1 MEAQTDKSFAQS
13 HTAGEHRRDAHG
25 LAPRPDPPG
34 RVHPAGQSSPSVP
47 PTQDCVGPGRV
58 LPFRG
63 PGPRS
68 RQKHPTQD
76 PAWGH
81 ERALPAPPVSTTA
94 PPPDAAGGAS
104 REDPG
109 PHGRPGGG
117 GGSPATRQTT
127 RRTALGPVAL
137 PRRPLSEGCTIAATP
152 VFREKSCFSYHR
164 KTKGFMAAP
173 ASVYA
178 RIPGQST
185 TSVWP
190 GNGYIFAPRT
200 CCEY

>member
-81 ERALPAPPVSTTA
+81 ERALPALPVSTTA

-109 PHGRPGGG
+109 PHGPLHPQDCSLRARLRGPPRPRGPRSRPGAHPPPYGHRRAVCDLTRPG
-117 GGSPATRQTT
+117 ERAGSPHLVTEKA
-127 RRTALGPVAL
+127 GP
-137 PRRPLSEGCTIAATP
+137 
-152 VFREKSCFSYHR
+152 
-164 KTKGFMAAP
+164 
-173 ASVYA
+173 
-178 RIPGQST
+178 PG
-185 TSVWP
+185 WL
-190 GNGYIFAPRT
+190 R
-200 CCEY
+200 